1 MSLKKARSTVHL
13 GREKKVEGSKHCKH
27 LYTED
32 DRGGNWGGGGEGG
45 GWGQKLVKRALC
57 GATRQGSVEL

>member
-1 MSLKKARSTVHL
+1 M
-13 GREKKVEGSKHCKH
+13 EGSKHCKH

-32 DRGGNWGGGGEGG
+32 DRGGNWGGGEEGG
-45 GWGQKLVKRALC
+45 GGQTSVKRALC